1 MHKFSAIAVT
11 AVCLV
16 ACGQP
21 DSVVISDEDIESAF
35 ETDDE
40 RIVYALG
47 VVLGQNVGDSVTIFS
62 LTPAERTL
70 MLDGMRDALDDAPI
84 RVEMELYGP
93 QIQDLADRRM
103 TAGTDIERAAAAEF
117 ADAIAAEAG
126 AERTATGLVYVQVTP
141 GDGAMPEAADAV
153 RVHYHGTL
161 RDGSVFDSSRERG
174 TPAEFGLNQV
184 IPCWTEGLQL
194 MQVGETARLLC
205 PPDIA
210 YGNNSPSPDI
220 PGGAA
225 LLFEIELIEIL
236 E

>member
-1 MHKFSAIAVT
+1 
-11 AVCLV
+11 
-16 ACGQP
+16 
-21 DSVVISDEDIESAF
+21 VISDEDIESAF

-161 RDGSVFDSSRERG
+161 RDGEVFDSSRDDGE
-174 TPAEFGLNQV
+174 PVEFRLDGV
-184 IPCWTEGLQL
+184 IPCWTENVQK
-194 MQVGETARLLC
+194 MKVGGKAKLVC
-205 PPDIA
+205 PASTA
-210 YGNNSPSPDI
+210 YGDSGPSGI

-225 LLFEIELIEIL
+225 LTFEVELLGIE
-236 E
+236 